1 MPSVTT
7 TKTRLV
13 IASKSAHF
21 PHIFVMTFR
30 LTGPMVIFTDGFES
44 NDTNGAYFW
53 GNGKVPFVDPFDV
66 PFPDPITGVFE
77 RMPRP

>member
-1 MPSVTT
+1 MSSVTT

-30 LTGPMVIFTDGFES
+30 ITGPMVVFTDAFES
-44 NDTNGAYFW
+44 NDTSGWSAA
-53 GNGKVPFVDPFDV
+53 
-66 PFPDPITGVFE
+66 IL
-77 RMPRP
+77 